1 MGKAVFPPYYVI
13 WDQARVEVMKT
24 KATSFQSSCAHTA
37 TVSAPDPAAGHRR
50 PTTPLVTPGHSQAS
64 LGLSLVG
71 SLLLSLG
78 SCCAQG
84 FVCALQE
91 SVSPVLCK
99 FWWLYCGVN
108 GNLLQQALCH
118 TQVCCTQRP
127 WPCSRPL
134 QTRTSTGDTHSGSSI
149 SVSVGSPAVHKVI
162 FEPSECLWQVWGLIL
177 KAILPLLQSLL

>member
-13 WDQARVEVMKT
+13 WDQAMVEVMKT
-24 KATSFQSSCAHTA
+24 KATTFKSSSAHTA

-50 PTTPLVTPGHSQAS
+50 PTTPLVTSGHSQAS

-84 FVCALQE
+84 FVCVLQE

-99 FWWLYCGVN
+99 FWWLYGGVN

-118 TQVCCTQRP
+118 TQVCCTQS
-127 WPCSRPL
+127 PCPCGRPL
-134 QTRTSTGDTHSGSSI
+134 MTLKHSKASLAQS
-149 SVSVGSPAVHKVI
+149 
-162 FEPSECLWQVWGLIL
+162 LWGLL
-177 KAILPLLQSLL
+177 VCTRFSLSPPNVSGGYGVWF

>member
-1 MGKAVFPPYYVI
+1 
-13 WDQARVEVMKT
+13 MKT
-24 KATSFQSSCAHTA
+24 KATSFQSSCAYTA

-91 SVSPVLCK
+91 SVSPVLLK
-99 FWWLYCGVN
+99 FWLLYGGVN
-108 GNLLQQALCH
+108 GGLFQRGLCH
-118 TQVCCTQRP
+118 IQVCPHPEPLLLRQAIDDPSFHKRHSDTQRQVWLNLCGVLWCTQ
-127 WPCSRPL
+127 
-134 QTRTSTGDTHSGSSI
+134 GFI
-149 SVSVGSPAVHKVI
+149 
-162 FEPSECLWQVWGLIL
+162 
-177 KAILPLLQSLL
+177 